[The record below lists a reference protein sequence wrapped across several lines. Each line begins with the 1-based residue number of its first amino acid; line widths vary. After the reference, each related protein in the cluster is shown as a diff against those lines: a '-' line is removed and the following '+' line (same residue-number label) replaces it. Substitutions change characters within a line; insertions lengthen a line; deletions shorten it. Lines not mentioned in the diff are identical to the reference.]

1 MKYIRILLFIIL
13 YNTVNA
19 AAAKRYFII
28 YPKIEAGRD
37 TDTVVKKQS
46 VIVGISYG
54 SDAFFFGRTGPIKY
68 PFVSTDAI
76 YNAKNGIFVYGSTL
90 KLLGYPT
97 LVDEIDVGGGYFHR
111 FSKQYAGT
119 ISYNRFIFNKNER
132 VIQSATS
139 NDINFKNMY
148 DWKIVQSSV
157 MLDYLFGKSSDFF
170 VSLNIS
176 KNIEPTWGVFDD
188 KDYLTFKPGI
198 TAILGT
204 QNFVERYSLDHEDR
218 LNADNIAIIGPNHV
232 LYNNGRFNALNYSF
246 KIPIAYNRPHYTFEA
261 SYKYS
266 IPVNVEGA
274 LRNSRE
280 AFYNLTFYYV
290 FY

>member
-1 MKYIRILLFIIL
+1 MKYLHALLFLLL

-19 AAAKRYFII
+19 AAVKRYFLN
-28 YPKIEAGRD
+28 YPEVKLGRD

-46 VIVGISYG
+46 IIAGVSYG

-68 PFVSTDAI
+68 PFVSTDVI
-76 YNAKNGIFVYGSTL
+76 YNAKNGLFVYASAL

-111 FSKQYAGT
+111 FSKYYTGT

-139 NDINFKNMY
+139 NDINFKNVY
-148 DWKIVQSSV
+148 DLKFVQPSV

-176 KNIEPTWGVFDD
+176 KHIEPSWNVFDD
-188 KDYLTFKPGI
+188 KDYLTFNPGI
-198 TAILGT
+198 IAILGT
-204 QNFVERYSLDHEDR
+204 QNFVQRYSLDHQDR
-218 LNADNIAIIGPNHV
+218 LDADDIAIFGPDHV
-232 LYNNGRFNALNYSF
+232 NYDNGRFNALNYSF
-246 KIPIAYNRPHYTFEA
+246 KIPVAYNRPHYTIEA

-274 LRNSRE
+274 LMNKRE
-280 AFYNLTFYYV
+280 GFYNLTFYYV

>member
-13 YNTVNA
+13 YNTANA
-19 AAAKRYFII
+19 VAAKRYFII

-46 VIVGISYG
+46 IIAGVSYG
-54 SDAFFFGRTGPIKY
+54 SDASFFGRTGPIKY
-68 PFVSTDAI
+68 PFVSTDVI
-76 YNAKNGIFVYGSTL
+76 YNAKNGIFVYGSAL

-111 FSKQYAGT
+111 FSKQYTGT
-119 ISYNRFIFNKNER
+119 ISYNRFIFSKNER

-170 VSLNIS
+170 VSFNIS
-176 KNIEPTWGVFDD
+176 KNIEPTWNIFDD

-204 QNFVERYSLDHEDR
+204 QNFVERYSLDHQDR
-218 LNADNIAIIGPNHV
+218 LAADNIAIIGPNHV
-232 LYNNGRFNALNYSF
+232 LYDNGRFNMLNYSF
-246 KIPIAYNRPHYTFEA
+246 KIPISYNRPHYTFEA

-266 IPVNVEGA
+266 LPVNVEGA
-274 LRNSRE
+274 LMNKRE
-280 AFYNLTFYYV
+280 SFYNLTFYYV